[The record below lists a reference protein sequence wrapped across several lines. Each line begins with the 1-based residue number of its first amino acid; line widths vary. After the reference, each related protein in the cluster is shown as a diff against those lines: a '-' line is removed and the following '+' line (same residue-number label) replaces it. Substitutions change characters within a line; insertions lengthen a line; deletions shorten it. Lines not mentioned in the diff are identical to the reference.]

1 MRARQR
7 MPAEPQAA
15 RVLALGDR
23 AVLVEFGAVI
33 DEAVN
38 RRALALAAGLAARA
52 VPGIR
57 DIVPA
62 YSAVAVHFDPLRTR
76 AEHVIEALEAL
87 LEGDGPAAPAE
98 DSAIVQVP
106 SCYGGA
112 YGPDLAGVAAW
123 AHCSEA
129 AVIERHAAL
138 VYRVCMI
145 GFLPGFPYMAE
156 VDRTIAAP
164 RHDTPRL
171 TVAAGSVGIAG
182 RQTGIYP
189 VASPGGWQII
199 GRTPVRLFDPAR
211 TPPARLVPG
220 TRVRFV
226 PVTASAFDAHAREDG
241 W

>member
-1 MRARQR
+1 
-7 MPAEPQAA
+7 MPAEPQAT

-23 AVLVEFGAVI
+23 AVLVEFGDVI

-38 RRALALAAGLAARA
+38 RRALRFAAGLAARA

-62 YSAVAVHFDPLRTR
+62 YAAVAVHFDPLRTR
-76 AEHVIEALEAL
+76 AEHVIQALEAL
-87 LEGDGPAAPAE
+87 LERGDSAGAAE
-98 DSAIVQVP
+98 DDAVVRVP
-106 SCYGGA
+106 CCYGGA
-112 YGPDLAGVAAW
+112 FGPDLAGVAAW
-123 AHCSEA
+123 ANCSEA
-129 AVIERHAAL
+129 AVIARHAAP

-145 GFLPGFPYMAE
+145 GFLPGFPYMAA
-156 VDRTIAAP
+156 VDATIAAP
-164 RHDTPRL
+164 RHATPRL
-171 TVAAGSVGIAG
+171 TVPAGSVAIAG

-189 VASPGGWQII
+189 VGSPGGWQIV
-199 GRTPVRLFDPAR
+199 GRTPVRLFDPSR

-226 PVTASAFDAHAREDG
+226 PVEASELEALAREDA